1 MLGSVE
7 EDLPAACTGASALF
21 GSLERERAS
30 FGKVHTDRR
39 CCCVTERCA
48 LTGRSLDYEIGP
60 LLFSCVGTRCRS
72 CFTLQL
78 LEERAQDAL
87 KFVEASR
94 KLMKGPSEKWEKECK
109 VLSQLTDR
117 HKTLSMKGFNT
128 SVKEAEEK
136 KEKAQR
142 EVH

>member
-1 MLGSVE
+1 MNKAVSRLRNRS
-7 EDLPAACTGASALF
+7 SAF
-21 GSLERERAS
+21 FVCWHRW
-30 FGKVHTDRR
+30 
-39 CCCVTERCA
+39 
-48 LTGRSLDYEIGP
+48 
-60 LLFSCVGTRCRS
+60 RS